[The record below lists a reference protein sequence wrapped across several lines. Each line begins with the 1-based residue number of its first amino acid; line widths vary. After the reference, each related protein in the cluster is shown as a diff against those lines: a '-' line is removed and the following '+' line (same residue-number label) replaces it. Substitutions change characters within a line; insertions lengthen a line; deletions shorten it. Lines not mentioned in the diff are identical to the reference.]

1 MLSRGRWR
9 ASLRIHIL
17 VAAAPIGRRQLG
29 ELTEMT
35 TMSLRRRA
43 LLAAAALPLPALAQ
57 APWPSR
63 PIRAIVSF
71 PPGGAI
77 DTVTRLIGQA
87 MGEFLG
93 QPIVAENRPGATG
106 TIAASAVA
114 SAQPDGYTFLF
125 DASSHSAAPHLVRG
139 LNFSYARAFEPV
151 TQLTSVPLILVAH
164 PSVPAA
170 NIQEFLALGR
180 ARAQAGNPLAY
191 ASSGNGSAAHYAAV
205 LFFQRVGWEATHVP
219 FRGGGPA
226 VQALLAGTVQFH
238 FGTAASSTALVQEGR
253 MKGYAVTTAR
263 RIPQLP
269 DTPTLQEAGLAGFE
283 WIEWGGIFA
292 PAGTPPEITDRMNA
306 AARHALALPAVQQ
319 RLAQIGMVPVG
330 STRADFARYVTEQ
343 RELLGRLTREANV
356 TLD

>member
-1 MLSRGRWR
+1 MTFAPTRR
-9 ASLRIHIL
+9 A
-17 VAAAPIGRRQLG
+17 
-29 ELTEMT
+29 
-35 TMSLRRRA
+35 A
-43 LLAAAALPLPALAQ
+43 LLAAAAAALPGGLAAPALAQ
-57 APWPSR
+57 PGWPTR
-63 PIRAIVSF
+63 PIRVIVSF

-77 DTVTRLIGQA
+77 DTVTRLIAPA
-87 MGEFLG
+87 MGEQLG
-93 QPIVAENRPGATG
+93 QPLVVENRPGATG

-114 SAQPDGYTFLF
+114 SAAPDGTTFLF
-125 DASSHSAAPHLVRG
+125 DASSHSSAPHLVRG
-139 LNFSYARAFEPV
+139 LAFNYATAFEPV

-170 NIQEFLALGR
+170 NIAEFLALGR
-180 ARAQAGNPLAY
+180 ARAAAGNPLVY
-191 ASSGNGSAAHYAAV
+191 ASSGNGSAAHYSAV
-205 LFFQRVGWEATHVP
+205 LFLQRVGWEATHVP

-253 MKGYAVTTAR
+253 MKGFAVTTAA

-269 DTPTLQEAGLAGFE
+269 DTPTLREAGLAGYE

-292 PAGTPPEITDRMNA
+292 PAGTPAPILDRMNA
-306 AARHALALPAVQQ
+306 AARHALTLPATQD

-330 STRADFARYVTEQ
+330 SSRADFARYVAEQ